1 MAATKDPQ
9 ITTLETIDAA
19 LRLVDTKKENLKKAY
34 DDLLSHSS
42 RLLSSSYPLSWADLD
57 SHFSSVQDNL
67 TARFHLLQ
75 STPEALDPVAPC
87 HSLLGASE
95 QESPSSS
102 ISRCLGG
109 VEPEASR
116 SELKQSTTRT
126 SNAVDPA
133 RSDLMSLCE
142 RMDVKGLR
150 KYMKQNA
157 SKWGEIRDRLSDAM
171 SVAPD
176 PGSFVMDAMEGF
188 YSSKATP
195 KGDKDPELCRLR
207 RTCLDLLEAL
217 AKNKPTLSMEVKERA
232 KKLALE
238 WKRKASLNGESP
250 LEALG
255 FLHLLV
261 AYNLKNEFDV
271 GELVDYFVIVARFR
285 QAIVLCRA
293 IDLGEK
299 TADLIQKLINS
310 GKLFLAVKFIFEFG
324 LVDKFQPVP
333 LLKAH
338 LKESKTFTKKIC
350 QDGKNSINQQVVLH
364 PFIFGLAF
372 RVQNHRFP
380 VHNQVL
386 MQNEARSREV
396 NTLKAA
402 LVLIDEYKLG
412 SEYPQM
418 DLQKRIE
425 MLEKQKAMTKSP
437 AASADNEP
445 SCQQKHQPKK
455 QQQAGSKRPRT
466 SATTVQNSSNGSN
479 PLISPFQQSHLQP
492 ASLLLAAGPYG
503 SVGSISPAIL
513 YAGPL
518 AGPYGLARAGTGFP
532 GNPGTALAHQYF
544 PESHVPS
551 DHYDRAA
558 AYGGHALPPIY
569 RPGYYPQ

>member
-9 ITTLETIDAA
+9 ITTLKTIEAA
-19 LRLVDTKKENLKKAY
+19 LKLIDTKKDNLKKAY
-34 DDLLSHSS
+34 DDLQSLSSH
-42 RLLSSSYPLSWADLD
+42 LLSSSYSLSWADLD

-67 TARFHLLQ
+67 NGRFLLLQ
-75 STPEALDPVAPC
+75 SSLESLDSVAPC
-87 HSLLGASE
+87 HSSVGASE
-95 QESPSSS
+95 QESPASSNP
-102 ISRCLGG
+102 RCLGR
-109 VEPEASR
+109 VDSEVSR
-116 SELKQSTTRT
+116 SELKPSTTLT
-126 SNAVDPA
+126 SNTVDPS

-157 SKWGEIRDRLSDAM
+157 SKWGEIRDRLSGAM

-176 PGSFVMDAMEGF
+176 PGSFVLDAMEGF
-188 YSSKATP
+188 YSSKANS
-195 KGDKDPELCRLR
+195 KGDKDTELCRLR

-217 AKNKPTLSMEVKERA
+217 AKNKPTLSKEVNERA

-238 WKRKASLNGESP
+238 WKRKVSLNGESP

-261 AYNLKNEFDV
+261 AYNLEKEFDV

-285 QAIVLCRA
+285 QAVVLCRA
-293 IDLGEK
+293 VDLGEK
-299 TADLIQKLINS
+299 TADLIQKLIDS
-310 GKLFLAVKFIFEFG
+310 GKQFLAVKFIFEFG

-338 LKESKTFTKKIC
+338 LKESKRLTKKVC
-350 QDGKNSINQQVVLH
+350 QDGKNSINQQ
-364 PFIFGLAF
+364 
-372 RVQNHRFP
+372 
-380 VHNQVL
+380 
-386 MQNEARSREV
+386 NEARSREV
-396 NTLKAA
+396 KTLKSA

-412 SEYPQM
+412 SEYPRM
-418 DLQKRIE
+418 DLKKRIE
-425 MLEKQKAMTKSP
+425 MLEKQKAA
-437 AASADNEP
+437 AASAVDEP
-445 SCQQKHQPKK
+445 SHQPKK

-466 SATTVQNSSNGSN
+466 SATAVQNSNNGSN
-479 PLISPFQQSHLQP
+479 PVIPPFKQSHLQP

-513 YAGPL
+513 YAGPP

-532 GNPGTALAHQYF
+532 GNPRSALAHQYF

-558 AYGGHALPPIY
+558 AYGGYDLPLKY
-569 RPGYYPQ
+569 HPGYYPQ

>member
-19 LRLVDTKKENLKKAY
+19 LRLIDTKKENLKKAY

-42 RLLSSSYPLSWADLD
+42 RLLSSPYSLSWSDLD

-75 STPEALDPVAPC
+75 STLEPLDPGAPC

-102 ISRCLGG
+102 ISRCLGR
-109 VEPEASR
+109 VDPEVSR

-157 SKWGEIRDRLSDAM
+157 SKWGEIRDRLSGAM

-176 PGSFVMDAMEGF
+176 PGSFVLDAMEGF
-188 YSSKATP
+188 YSSKATS

-217 AKNKPTLSMEVKERA
+217 AKNKPTFSTEVKERA

-299 TADLIQKLINS
+299 TADLIQKLIDS

-338 LKESKTFTKKIC
+338 LKESKKFTNKIC
-350 QDGKNSINQQVVLH
+350 QDGKNSINQ
-364 PFIFGLAF
+364 
-372 RVQNHRFP
+372 
-380 VHNQVL
+380 
-386 MQNEARSREV
+386 QNEARSREV

-402 LVLIDEYKLG
+402 LALIDEYKLG

-418 DLQKRIE
+418 DLKKRIE
-425 MLEKQKAMTKSP
+425 MLEKQKATAKNP
-437 AASADNEP
+437 AASADDEH
-445 SCQQKHQPKK
+445 SRQQKHQPKK
-455 QQQAGSKRPRT
+455 QQQQAGNKRPRT
-466 SATTVQNSSNGSN
+466 SATAVQNSNNGSN

-518 AGPYGLARAGTGFP
+518 AGPYGLARAGTGFA
-532 GNPGTALAHQYF
+532 GNSGTALAHQYF
-544 PESHVPS
+544 PESHVQS

-558 AYGGHALPPIY
+558 AYGGYNFPPKY
-569 RPGYYPQ
+569 HPGYYPQ

>member
-9 ITTLETIDAA
+9 ITTLKTIEAA
-19 LRLVDTKKENLKKAY
+19 LKLIDTKKDNLKKAY
-34 DDLLSHSS
+34 DDLQSLSSH
-42 RLLSSSYPLSWADLD
+42 LLSSSYSLSWADLD

-67 TARFHLLQ
+67 NGRFLLLQ
-75 STPEALDPVAPC
+75 SSLESLDSVAPC
-87 HSLLGASE
+87 HSSVGASE
-95 QESPSSS
+95 QESPASSNP
-102 ISRCLGG
+102 RCLGR
-109 VEPEASR
+109 VDSEVSR
-116 SELKQSTTRT
+116 SELKPSTTLT
-126 SNAVDPA
+126 SNTVDPS

-157 SKWGEIRDRLSDAM
+157 SKWGEIRDRLSGAM

-176 PGSFVMDAMEGF
+176 PGSFVLDAMEGF
-188 YSSKATP
+188 YSSKANS
-195 KGDKDPELCRLR
+195 KGDKDTELCRLR

-217 AKNKPTLSMEVKERA
+217 AKNKPTLSKEVNERA

-238 WKRKASLNGESP
+238 WKRKVSLNGESP

-261 AYNLKNEFDV
+261 AYNLEEEFDV

-285 QAIVLCRA
+285 QAVVLCRA
-293 IDLGEK
+293 VDLGEK
-299 TADLIQKLINS
+299 TADLIQKLIDS
-310 GKLFLAVKFIFEFG
+310 GKQFLAVKFIFEFG

-338 LKESKTFTKKIC
+338 LKESKRLTKKVC
-350 QDGKNSINQQVVLH
+350 QDGKNSINQQ
-364 PFIFGLAF
+364 
-372 RVQNHRFP
+372 
-380 VHNQVL
+380 
-386 MQNEARSREV
+386 NEARSREV
-396 NTLKAA
+396 KTLKSA

-412 SEYPQM
+412 SEYPRM
-418 DLQKRIE
+418 DLKKRIE
-425 MLEKQKAMTKSP
+425 MLEKQKAA
-437 AASADNEP
+437 AASAVDEP
-445 SCQQKHQPKK
+445 SHQPKK

-466 SATTVQNSSNGSN
+466 SATAVQNSNNGSN
-479 PLISPFQQSHLQP
+479 PVIPPFKQSHLQP

-513 YAGPL
+513 YAGPP

-532 GNPGTALAHQYF
+532 GNPRSALAHQYF

-558 AYGGHALPPIY
+558 AYGGYDLPLKY
-569 RPGYYPQ
+569 HPGYYPQ

>member
-9 ITTLETIDAA
+9 ITTLKTIEAA
-19 LRLVDTKKENLKKAY
+19 LKLIDTKKDNLKKAY
-34 DDLLSHSS
+34 DDLQSLSSH
-42 RLLSSSYPLSWADLD
+42 LLSSSYSLSWADLD

-67 TARFHLLQ
+67 TGRFLLLQ
-75 STPEALDPVAPC
+75 SSLESLVPVAPC

-95 QESPSSS
+95 QESPASSNP
-102 ISRCLGG
+102 RCLGR
-109 VEPEASR
+109 VDSEVSR
-116 SELKQSTTRT
+116 SELKQSTTLA
-126 SNAVDPA
+126 SNTVDPS

-157 SKWGEIRDRLSDAM
+157 SKWGEIRDRLSGAM

-176 PGSFVMDAMEGF
+176 PGSFVLDAMEGF
-188 YSSKATP
+188 YSSKANS
-195 KGDKDPELCRLR
+195 KGDKDTELCRLR

-232 KKLALE
+232 KMLALE
-238 WKRKASLNGESP
+238 WKRKVSLNGESP

-261 AYNLKNEFDV
+261 AYNLENEFDV

-285 QAIVLCRA
+285 QAVVLCRA

-299 TADLIQKLINS
+299 TADLIQKLIDS
-310 GKLFLAVKFIFEFG
+310 GKQFLAVKFIFEFG

-338 LKESKTFTKKIC
+338 LKESKRLTKKVC
-350 QDGKNSINQQVVLH
+350 QDGKNSINQQ
-364 PFIFGLAF
+364 
-372 RVQNHRFP
+372 
-380 VHNQVL
+380 
-386 MQNEARSREV
+386 NEARSREV
-396 NTLKAA
+396 KTLKSA

-412 SEYPQM
+412 SEYPRM
-418 DLQKRIE
+418 DLKKRIE
-425 MLEKQKAMTKSP
+425 MLEKQKAA
-437 AASADNEP
+437 AASAVDEP
-445 SCQQKHQPKK
+445 SHQPKK

-466 SATTVQNSSNGSN
+466 SATTVQNSNNGSN
-479 PLISPFQQSHLQP
+479 PVIPPFKQSHLQP
-492 ASLLLAAGPYG
+492 ASMLLAAGPYG

-513 YAGPL
+513 YAGPP

-532 GNPGTALAHQYF
+532 GNPRSALAHQYF

-558 AYGGHALPPIY
+558 AYGGYDLPLKY
-569 RPGYYPQ
+569 HPGYYPQ

>member
-1 MAATKDPQ
+1 MAATKDRQ
-9 ITTLETIDAA
+9 ITTLKTIEAA
-19 LRLVDTKKENLKKAY
+19 LKLIDTKKDNLKKAY
-34 DDLLSHSS
+34 DDLRSLSSH
-42 RLLSSSYPLSWADLD
+42 LLSSSYSLSWADLD

-67 TARFHLLQ
+67 TGRFLLLQ
-75 STPEALDPVAPC
+75 SSLESLDPVAPC

-95 QESPSSS
+95 QESPASSNP
-102 ISRCLGG
+102 RCLGR
-109 VEPEASR
+109 VDSEVSR
-116 SELKQSTTRT
+116 SELKQSTTLT
-126 SNAVDPA
+126 SNTVDPS

-157 SKWGEIRDRLSDAM
+157 SKWGEIRDRLSGAM

-176 PGSFVMDAMEGF
+176 PGSFVLDAMEGF
-188 YSSKATP
+188 YSSKANS
-195 KGDKDPELCRLR
+195 KGDKDTELCRLR

-232 KKLALE
+232 KMLALE
-238 WKRKASLNGESP
+238 WKRKVSLNGESP

-261 AYNLKNEFDV
+261 AYNLENEFDV

-285 QAIVLCRA
+285 QAVVLCRA

-299 TADLIQKLINS
+299 TADLIQKLIDS
-310 GKLFLAVKFIFEFG
+310 GKQFLAVKFIFEFG

-338 LKESKTFTKKIC
+338 LKESKRLTKKVC
-350 QDGKNSINQQVVLH
+350 QDGKNSINQQ
-364 PFIFGLAF
+364 
-372 RVQNHRFP
+372 
-380 VHNQVL
+380 
-386 MQNEARSREV
+386 NEARSREV
-396 NTLKAA
+396 KTLKSA

-412 SEYPQM
+412 SEYPRM
-418 DLQKRIE
+418 DLKKRIE
-425 MLEKQKAMTKSP
+425 MLEKQKAA
-437 AASADNEP
+437 AASAVDEP
-445 SCQQKHQPKK
+445 SHQPKK

-466 SATTVQNSSNGSN
+466 SATAVQNSNNGSN
-479 PLISPFQQSHLQP
+479 PVIPPFKQSHLQP
-492 ASLLLAAGPYG
+492 ASMLLAAGPYG

-513 YAGPL
+513 YAGPP
-518 AGPYGLARAGTGFP
+518 AGAYGLARTGTGFP
-532 GNPGTALAHQYF
+532 GNPRSALAHQYF

-558 AYGGHALPPIY
+558 AYGGYDLPLKY
-569 RPGYYPQ
+569 HPGYYPQ

>member
-9 ITTLETIDAA
+9 ITTLKTIEAA
-19 LRLVDTKKENLKKAY
+19 LKLIDTKKDNLKKAY
-34 DDLLSHSS
+34 DDLQSLSSH
-42 RLLSSSYPLSWADLD
+42 LLSSSYSLSWADLD

-67 TARFHLLQ
+67 NGRFLLLQ
-75 STPEALDPVAPC
+75 SSLESLDSVAPC
-87 HSLLGASE
+87 HSSVGASE
-95 QESPSSS
+95 QESPASSNP
-102 ISRCLGG
+102 RCLGR
-109 VEPEASR
+109 VDSEASR
-116 SELKQSTTRT
+116 SELKPSTTLT
-126 SNAVDPA
+126 SNTVDPS

-157 SKWGEIRDRLSDAM
+157 SKWGEIRDRLSGAM

-176 PGSFVMDAMEGF
+176 PGSFVLDAMEGF
-188 YSSKATP
+188 YSSKANS
-195 KGDKDPELCRLR
+195 KGDKDTELCRLR

-217 AKNKPTLSMEVKERA
+217 AKNKPTLSKEVNERA

-238 WKRKASLNGESP
+238 WKRKVSLNGESP

-261 AYNLKNEFDV
+261 AYNLEKEFDV

-285 QAIVLCRA
+285 QAVVLCRA
-293 IDLGEK
+293 VDLGEK
-299 TADLIQKLINS
+299 TADLIQKLIDS
-310 GKLFLAVKFIFEFG
+310 GKQFLAVKFIFEFG

-338 LKESKTFTKKIC
+338 LKESKRLTKKVC
-350 QDGKNSINQQVVLH
+350 QDGKNSINQQ
-364 PFIFGLAF
+364 
-372 RVQNHRFP
+372 
-380 VHNQVL
+380 
-386 MQNEARSREV
+386 NEARSREV
-396 NTLKAA
+396 KTLKSA

-412 SEYPQM
+412 SEYPRM
-418 DLQKRIE
+418 DLKKRIE
-425 MLEKQKAMTKSP
+425 MLEKQKAA
-437 AASADNEP
+437 AASAVDEP
-445 SCQQKHQPKK
+445 SHQPKK

-466 SATTVQNSSNGSN
+466 SATAVQNSNNGSN
-479 PLISPFQQSHLQP
+479 PVIPPFKQSHLQP

-513 YAGPL
+513 YAGPP

-532 GNPGTALAHQYF
+532 GNPRSALAHQYF

-558 AYGGHALPPIY
+558 AYGGYDLPLKY
-569 RPGYYPQ
+569 HPGYYPQ

>member
-9 ITTLETIDAA
+9 ITTLKTIEAA
-19 LRLVDTKKENLKKAY
+19 LKLIDTKKDNLKKAY
-34 DDLLSHSS
+34 DDLQSLSSH
-42 RLLSSSYPLSWADLD
+42 LLSSSYSLSWADLD

-67 TARFHLLQ
+67 NGRFLLLQ
-75 STPEALDPVAPC
+75 SSLESLDSVAPC
-87 HSLLGASE
+87 HSSVGASE
-95 QESPSSS
+95 QESPASSNP
-102 ISRCLGG
+102 RCLGR
-109 VEPEASR
+109 VDSEASR
-116 SELKQSTTRT
+116 SELKPSTTLT
-126 SNAVDPA
+126 SNTVDPS

-157 SKWGEIRDRLSDAM
+157 SKWGEIRDRLSGAM

-176 PGSFVMDAMEGF
+176 PGSFVLDAMEGF
-188 YSSKATP
+188 YSSKANS
-195 KGDKDPELCRLR
+195 KGDKDTELCRLR

-217 AKNKPTLSMEVKERA
+217 AKNKPTLSKEVNERA

-238 WKRKASLNGESP
+238 WKRKVSLNGESP

-261 AYNLKNEFDV
+261 AYNLEEEFDV

-285 QAIVLCRA
+285 QAVVLCRA

-299 TADLIQKLINS
+299 TADLIQKLIDS
-310 GKLFLAVKFIFEFG
+310 GKQFLAVKFIFEFG

-338 LKESKTFTKKIC
+338 LKESKRLTKKVC
-350 QDGKNSINQQVVLH
+350 QDGKNSINQQ
-364 PFIFGLAF
+364 
-372 RVQNHRFP
+372 
-380 VHNQVL
+380 
-386 MQNEARSREV
+386 NEARSREV
-396 NTLKAA
+396 KTLKSA

-412 SEYPQM
+412 SEYPRM
-418 DLQKRIE
+418 DLKKRIE
-425 MLEKQKAMTKSP
+425 MLEKQKAA
-437 AASADNEP
+437 AASAVDEP
-445 SCQQKHQPKK
+445 SHQPKK

-466 SATTVQNSSNGSN
+466 SATAVQNSNNGSN
-479 PLISPFQQSHLQP
+479 PVIPPFKQSHLQP

-513 YAGPL
+513 YAGPP

-532 GNPGTALAHQYF
+532 GNPRSALAHQYF

-558 AYGGHALPPIY
+558 AYGGYDLPLKY
-569 RPGYYPQ
+569 HPGYYPQ